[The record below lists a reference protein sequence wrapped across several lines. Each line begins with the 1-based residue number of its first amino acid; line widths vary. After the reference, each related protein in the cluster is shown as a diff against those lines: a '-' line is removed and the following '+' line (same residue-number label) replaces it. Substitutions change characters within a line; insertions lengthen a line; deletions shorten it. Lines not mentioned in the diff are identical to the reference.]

1 MKTKVIYLVDKRC
14 AYMKKESAFKSIC
27 ANDEYTT
34 CTQSINT
41 HDGIEE
47 IEVNE
52 KNFYTDIPIY
62 VHIKAH
68 KENYCG
74 FDVDVEEM
82 DMEYTIREVKLY
94 CK

>member
-1 MKTKVIYLVDKRC
+1 MKTKVIYLVDEMC
-14 AYMKKESAFKSIC
+14 AYMTKESAFKSIC
-27 ANDEYTT
+27 PYEGYTT

-41 HDGIEE
+41 LHGVEE

-68 KENYCG
+68 KENYGG

-82 DMEYTIREVKLY
+82 DIEYTIHEVKLY

>member
-14 AYMKKESAFKSIC
+14 ANMKKESAFKSIC

-41 HDGIEE
+41 PDGIEE
-47 IEVNE
+47 IKVNE
-52 KNFYTDIPIY
+52 KNFYTSIPIY

-68 KENYCG
+68 KENYGG

-82 DMEYTIREVKLY
+82 DIEYTIHEVELF